1 MLSVIRRGII
11 GAGITAAMMSTLAT
25 PALGEPNSAIQLNF
39 PDVLVPD
46 VGPGIERMGS
56 LRSEE
61 VFTLRD
67 VVITVDLSG
76 LTEVADVTISG
87 GSHGCSSTST
97 LITCTSDSISG
108 SFTSFL
114 PRLLFK
120 AASGA
125 ENGATGKLLV
135 TVKSSNHETLSDQA
149 TVTVGEGVDLA
160 APGHLELT
168 GAPGST
174 LQVPAEVSNA
184 GAKDAK
190 GAVVSFFHGF
200 WLDPTKQYSNCL
212 YAEGKLRACVF
223 DTTLIAG
230 KTYRTHESIRLKL
243 RSDARAP
250 WYAMLETFWETP
262 AEFEQSRADAG
273 GWFGKPGSGEP
284 LRLVEAPSAKALGAG
299 QVDANPSNNW
309 AGFTINVTG
318 DSLPDFAAIGATG
331 SGAAGSTVTVEIGIR
346 NVGPATHYVEG
357 DPYEG
362 RSRLRVTVPEG
373 SSLAQLP
380 KGCSAVDGEGNPDP
394 HPERLD
400 AAYYECWG
408 PEYIE
413 TGKSYTFPLSLRI
426 DRVVA
431 DAAGEVEENW
441 LEDSNP
447 ANDKAALVLNGTG
460 GNGGGLPVTGAQVGA
475 IVVSGALLLGAGVI
489 MLVVTR
495 RRRVDRLAN

>member
-284 LRLVEAPSAKALGAG
+284 LRLVEAPSAKAL
-299 QVDANPSNNW
+299 
-309 AGFTINVTG
+309 
-318 DSLPDFAAIGATG
+318 
-331 SGAAGSTVTVEIGIR
+331 
-346 NVGPATHYVEG
+346 
-357 DPYEG
+357 
-362 RSRLRVTVPEG
+362 
-373 SSLAQLP
+373 
-380 KGCSAVDGEGNPDP
+380 
-394 HPERLD
+394 
-400 AAYYECWG
+400 
-408 PEYIE
+408 
-413 TGKSYTFPLSLRI
+413 
-426 DRVVA
+426 
-431 DAAGEVEENW
+431 
-441 LEDSNP
+441 
-447 ANDKAALVLNGTG
+447 
-460 GNGGGLPVTGAQVGA
+460 
-475 IVVSGALLLGAGVI
+475 
-489 MLVVTR
+489 
-495 RRRVDRLAN
+495 